1 MEYEKWDEVLA
12 PYNNAVEELKV
23 KFKNIRKEFLTKGEY
38 SPIEFVTGRTKKI
51 ASIVSKAKRL
61 NIQDIE
67 AEMEDIAGI
76 RIMCQFVEDIYN
88 IVNLIK
94 LRSDMTIVYE
104 KDYIK
109 NFKDSGYRSYHV
121 IIKYPINSIAG
132 SKEIL
137 CEIQIR
143 TLAMNFWATIEHSLK
158 YKYEHYIPETL
169 AVRLR
174 RAADA
179 AFLLDQEMSE
189 IREDIMKAQVMYQV
203 KSVTLRDVLD
213 KIQELYNVG
222 ETHKAIKYQRRLD
235 KIDNE
240 RDITEILQLKKEID
254 SLLQEYKNKVD
265 DWAVI
270 QCRITVFFGN
280 IKIYNYII

>member
-1 MEYEKWDEVLA
+1 MNYVKIDMTVKIEQRVSEMEYEKWDEVLA
-12 PYNNAVEELKV
+12 PYDHAVEELKV
-23 KFKNIRKEFLTKGEY
+23 KFKNIRKEFMAKGEY

-51 ASIVSKAKRL
+51 ASIISKSQRL
-61 NIQDIE
+61 NIVDIE
-67 AEMEDIAGI
+67 SEMEDIAGI
-76 RIMCQFVEDIYN
+76 RIMCQFVEDIYT
-88 IVNLIK
+88 IIELIEN
-94 LRSDMTIVYE
+94 RTDMSIVYS
-104 KDYIK
+104 KDYIQ

-158 YKYEHYIPETL
+158 YKYEHYIPEDL

-189 IREDIMKAQVMYQV
+189 IREDIMKAQVMCQV
-203 KSVTLRDVLD
+203 KSVTVRDVLN
-213 KIQELYNVG
+213 KIQELYNLG
-222 ETHKAIKYQRRLD
+222 ETHKALVYQRRLD

-240 RDITEILQLKKEID
+240 RDIAEIIHLKREID
-254 SLLQEYKNKVD
+254 NLLQQYSSNNKND
-265 DWAVI
+265 
-270 QCRITVFFGN
+270 
-280 IKIYNYII
+280 

>member
-109 NFKDSGYRSYHV
+109 NFKDSGYRSYHF
-121 IIKYPINSIAG
+121 
-132 SKEIL
+132 
-137 CEIQIR
+137 
-143 TLAMNFWATIEHSLK
+143 M
-158 YKYEHYIPETL
+158 
-169 AVRLR
+169 
-174 RAADA
+174 
-179 AFLLDQEMSE
+179 
-189 IREDIMKAQVMYQV
+189 
-203 KSVTLRDVLD
+203 
-213 KIQELYNVG
+213 
-222 ETHKAIKYQRRLD
+222 
-235 KIDNE
+235 
-240 RDITEILQLKKEID
+240 
-254 SLLQEYKNKVD
+254 
-265 DWAVI
+265 
-270 QCRITVFFGN
+270 
-280 IKIYNYII
+280 

>member
-1 MEYEKWDEVLA
+1 
-12 PYNNAVEELKV
+12 
-23 KFKNIRKEFLTKGEY
+23 
-38 SPIEFVTGRTKKI
+38 
-51 ASIVSKAKRL
+51 
-61 NIQDIE
+61 
-67 AEMEDIAGI
+67 
-76 RIMCQFVEDIYN
+76 
-88 IVNLIK
+88 
-94 LRSDMTIVYE
+94 MTVVYE
-104 KDYIK
+104 KDYIE

-121 IIKYPINSIAG
+121 IIKYPIHSIAG

-158 YKYEHYIPETL
+158 YKYEHYIPENL

-203 KSVTLRDVLD
+203 KSITLRDVLS

-222 ETHKAIKYQRRLD
+222 EIHKAILYQRRLD
-235 KIDNE
+235 KIDEE
-240 RDITEILQLKKEID
+240 RDISEIIHLKREIED
-254 SLLQEYKNKVD
+254 ILEEYKNIRKSE
-265 DWAVI
+265 I
-270 QCRITVFFGN
+270 
-280 IKIYNYII
+280 

>member
-1 MEYEKWDEVLA
+1 MEYEKWEEVLA
-12 PYNNAVEELKV
+12 PYNHAVEELKV
-23 KFKNIRKEFLTKGEY
+23 KFKNIRKEFFAKGEY
-38 SPIEFVTGRTKKI
+38 SPIEFVTGRTKKV
-51 ASIVSKAKRL
+51 ASIISKAKRL
-61 NIQDIE
+61 NMKDIE
-67 AEMEDIAGI
+67 EEMEDIAGI
-76 RIMCQFVEDIYN
+76 RIMCQFVEDIYT
-88 IVNLIK
+88 IVELIK
-94 LRSDMTIVYE
+94 SRSDMTVVYE
-104 KDYIK
+104 KDYIE

-121 IIKYPINSIAG
+121 IIKYPIHSISG

-158 YKYEHYIPETL
+158 YKYEHYIPENL

-203 KSVTLRDVLD
+203 KSITLRDVLS

-222 ETHKAIKYQRRLD
+222 EIHKAILYQRRLD
-235 KIDNE
+235 KIDEE
-240 RDITEILQLKKEID
+240 RDISEIIHLKREIEHI
-254 SLLQEYKNKVD
+254 LEEYKNIRKSD
-265 DWAVI
+265 I
-270 QCRITVFFGN
+270 
-280 IKIYNYII
+280 

>member
-1 MEYEKWDEVLA
+1 MEYERWDEVLA
-12 PYNNAVEELKV
+12 PYEHAVEELKV

-51 ASIVSKAKRL
+51 ASIISKAKRL
-61 NIQDIE
+61 DIHDIE
-67 AEMEDIAGI
+67 GNMEDIAGI
-76 RIMCQFVEDIYN
+76 RIMCQFVEDIYT
-88 IVNLIK
+88 IVELIK
-94 LRSDMTIVYE
+94 NRSDMSIVYE

-158 YKYEHYIPETL
+158 YKYEHYIPEDL

-203 KSVTLRDVLD
+203 KTVTVRDVLNRI
-213 KIQELYNVG
+213 KELYNLG
-222 ETHKAIKYQRRLD
+222 ETQKAIIYQRRLD

-240 RDITEILQLKKEID
+240 EDITEIIRLKREID
-254 SLLQEYKNKVD
+254 DLLEVYKNTRK
-265 DWAVI
+265 
-270 QCRITVFFGN
+270 
-280 IKIYNYII
+280 K

>member
-12 PYNNAVEELKV
+12 PYEHAVEELKV
-23 KFKNIRKEFLTKGEY
+23 KFKNIRKEFLAKGEY

-51 ASIVSKAKRL
+51 ASIISKAKRMD
-61 NIQDIE
+61 IVDIE
-67 AEMEDIAGI
+67 GEMEDIAGI
-76 RIMCQFVEDIYN
+76 RIMCQFVEDIFT
-88 IVNLIK
+88 IVQLIK
-94 LRSDMTIVYE
+94 ARTDMDIVYE
-104 KDYIK
+104 KDYIE

-158 YKYEHYIPETL
+158 YKYEHYIPDNI
-169 AVRLR
+169 AIRLR

-203 KSVTLRDVLD
+203 KSITVRDVL
-213 KIQELYNVG
+213 KRIQELYNVG
-222 ETHKAIKYQRRLD
+222 DTHRAILYQRRLD

-240 RDITEILQLKKEID
+240 RDITEIIQLKREID
-254 SLLQEYKNKVD
+254 DLLQEYKNTKKRD
-265 DWAVI
+265 
-270 QCRITVFFGN
+270 
-280 IKIYNYII
+280 

>member
-1 MEYEKWDEVLA
+1 MEYEKWDKILV
-12 PYNNAVEELKV
+12 PYEHAVEELKV
-23 KFKNIRKEFLTKGEY
+23 KFKNMRKEFLTRGEY

-51 ASIVSKAKRL
+51 ASIISKAKRL
-61 NIQDIE
+61 NLSDIE

-94 LRSDMTIVYE
+94 SRSDMSIVYE

-121 IIKYPINSIAG
+121 IIKYPIHSIAG

-158 YKYEHYIPETL
+158 YKYI
-169 AVRLR
+169 
-174 RAADA
+174 
-179 AFLLDQEMSE
+179 
-189 IREDIMKAQVMYQV
+189 
-203 KSVTLRDVLD
+203 
-213 KIQELYNVG
+213 
-222 ETHKAIKYQRRLD
+222 
-235 KIDNE
+235 
-240 RDITEILQLKKEID
+240 
-254 SLLQEYKNKVD
+254 
-265 DWAVI
+265 
-270 QCRITVFFGN
+270 
-280 IKIYNYII
+280 